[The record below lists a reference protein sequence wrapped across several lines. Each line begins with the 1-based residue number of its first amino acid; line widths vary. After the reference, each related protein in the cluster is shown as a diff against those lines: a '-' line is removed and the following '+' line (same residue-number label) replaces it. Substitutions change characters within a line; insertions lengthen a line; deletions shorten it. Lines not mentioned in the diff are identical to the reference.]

1 MVYDCFQFFN
11 ELDILQ
17 LRLHIMNDVVDKFVI
32 SESTVTFSGDP
43 KPLFYEENKE
53 MFREFE
59 DKIIHVVVED
69 TPMDCDAYERDHH
82 QKCAVARGRADAKD
96 DDIIIFSD
104 VDEIPDPETVRAL
117 LPKVEEGKIYM
128 LAQRLFYCYL
138 NLEDVSGNQLSV
150 TGEFP
155 GAEPKMWL
163 GTKICRKSLLA
174 QYTTE
179 ELRNKEQQAIGVRVP
194 DGGWHFSYM
203 GGGKGVSVEERV
215 RYKIKSAAHQN
226 YNTRRTLFEVGARLR
241 RKEDILG
248 REGKMVVTKIDE
260 SYPKYLRD
268 HLEEYEYLLYKEPK
282 WYQTLMDRIAE
293 WALDLRASLR
303 NGRS

>member
-11 ELDILQ
+11 ELDILL
-17 LRLHIMNDVVDKFVI
+17 LRMHILSDVVDRFVI

-59 DKIIHVVVED
+59 DRIIHVVVDD
-69 TPMDCDAYERDHH
+69 TPMDCDAYQRDHH
-82 QKCAVARGRADAKD
+82 QKCAVARGLKDAKD
-96 DDIIIFSD
+96 DDIVIFSD
-104 VDEIPDPETVRAL
+104 VDEIPNPDTLKKL
-117 LPKVEEGKIYM
+117 LPHVEDGKIYM

-138 NLEDVSGNQLSV
+138 NFEDISGNNLSV

-155 GAEPKMWL
+155 GVEKKQWL
-163 GTKICRKSLLA
+163 GTKICRKSLL
-174 QYTTE
+174 QHYTTE

-203 GGGKGVSVEERV
+203 GGGRGESVEERV

-226 YNTRRTLFEVGARLR
+226 YNNRRTLFEVGARLR

-248 REGKMVVTKIDE
+248 RNAHMVVTKIDD
-260 SYPKYLRD
+260 SYPQYLRD
-268 HLEEYEYLLYKEPK
+268 HLSDYAYLLYKEPK
-282 WYQTLMDRIAE
+282 WYQKLWDDCTE
-293 WALDLRASLR
+293 FALNARAKILHR
-303 NGRS
+303 G